1 MQTVCFKLPCRLCEE
16 PLFYEIFQKKKKN
29 TLNIHKKR
37 KAFIC
42 LSVCYFRCHK
52 WRHHWISSQ
61 FCMTEETGTS
71 QAGVPEQSLIRLN
84 LIIAPTYSLS
94 QGSAAAGEERRAPWQ
109 LSPWSCLTATAKW
122 VHFFFFFIVSLFGRV
137 IFWIPPSVPPFS
149 VPLVVRGPHREA
161 LGLPCFSSPAV
172 YEWVLKIDRA
182 PTTLFSVVTAAVE
195 GRSSG
200 EAAIDLPPKGF
211 LAFRSPQ
218 SM

>member
-16 PLFYEIFQKKKKN
+16 PLFYEIFQKKKN
-29 TLNIHKKR
+29 TLNIHKKG

-52 WRHHWISSQ
+52 WRHYWISSQ

-71 QAGVPEQSLIRLN
+71 QTGVPEQSLIRFN

-94 QGSAAAGEERRAPWQ
+94 QGSAAAGEEHRAQWQ
-109 LSPWSCLTATAKW
+109 SSPWSCLTAAVKS
-122 VHFFFFFIVSLFGRV
+122 VHFFFIALLFGRV
-137 IFWIPPSVPPFS
+137 IFWIPLSVLPFS
-149 VPLVVRGPHREA
+149 ALLVVRGLHREA
-161 LGLPCFSSPAV
+161 LGFPCFNSPAV

-182 PTTLFSVVTAAVE
+182 PTTLFSVVTAGVE

-200 EAAIDLPPKGF
+200 EAAIDLPQKGF
-211 LAFRSPQ
+211 LAFRTLQ